1 MRSAVGI
8 SQQTYRHWKKALA
21 PIRREAGHSPCFTA
35 GDLLAIAV
43 VRLLTADFA
52 IRVSALSAI
61 AETLF
66 ANCNAAPWPVL
77 ERGRFV
83 VELTSSRLQFLPEL
97 DHVPGLAPVLVIP
110 LRPMIEHLRDAFLTE
125 GKLDG
130 QALLRFPPTPMPSTI
145 EPRPTRGR
153 S

>member
-35 GDLLAIAV
+35 GDLLAVAV
-43 VRLLTADFA
+43 LRVLTADFA

-66 ANCNAAPWPVL
+66 DDCNAAPWPVL
-77 ERGRFV
+77 ERGKFV
-83 VELTSSRLQFLPEL
+83 VELTSGRLQFLPEL
-97 DHVPGLAPVLVIP
+97 DHVPGLVPVLVIP
-110 LRPMIEHLRDAFLTE
+110 LRPIIKHLRDALLTE
-125 GKLDG
+125 GKLHD
-130 QALLRFPPTPMPSTI
+130 QELLRFPPTPMPSTI